1 MRKMGKLEDMA
12 LLVAVAEAGGL
23 SAAGRRLS
31 LSPATMTARLK
42 AMEERYQT
50 RLFHR
55 STRAITLTNAG
66 EDFYHAARR
75 VLEEARHAESLLTQ
89 KEGVL
94 SGDIRLSAPSDFGR
108 QYLSPAIV
116 DFTRRHPEVTFSVY
130 LGERVE
136 DLVANRLDMSIRVG
150 NLPDSSLAIR
160 HIRPNHRVLVASTAY
175 LAARGMPASPEA
187 LHHHRCLALERHG
200 VVMNEWRFEEAG
212 KEQVIRVTPA
222 MVCDDGALLRQWALS
237 GAGIAGKSWWDVKR
251 DVEEGRLQVLFADRF
266 TGFSR
271 LDRKEVGLQFV
282 FPQRKLQPPQV
293 SAFMAFFIDWLEES
307 SPSSARRK

>member
-1 MRKMGKLEDMA
+1 MGKLEDMA

-55 STRAITLTNAG
+55 STRAITLTRAG

-94 SGDIRLSAPSDFGR
+94 SGNIRLSAPSDFGR

-116 DFTRRHPEVTFSVY
+116 DFSRRHPEVTFSVF

-160 HIRPNHRVLVASTAY
+160 HIRPNHRVLVASEAY
-175 LAARGMPASPEA
+175 LATHGTPAALDE

-212 KEQVIRVTPA
+212 KERVVRVTPA

-251 DVEEGRLQVLFADRF
+251 DVEEGRLQVLFAERF
-266 TGFSR
+266 TGFST

-293 SAFMAFFIDWLEES
+293 SAFMAFFIDWLGES
-307 SPSSARRK
+307 SPSSARRR

>member
-1 MRKMGKLEDMA
+1 MGKLEDMA

-55 STRAITLTNAG
+55 STRAITLTRAG

-94 SGDIRLSAPSDFGR
+94 SGNIRLSAPSDFGR

-116 DFTRRHPEVTFSVY
+116 DFSRRHPEVTFSVF

-160 HIRPNHRVLVASTAY
+160 HIRPNHRVLVASEAY
-175 LAARGMPASPEA
+175 LAIHGTPAALDE

-212 KEQVIRVTPA
+212 KERVVRVTPA

-251 DVEEGRLQVLFADRF
+251 DVEEGRLQVLFAERF
-266 TGFSR
+266 TGFSP

-293 SAFMAFFIDWLEES
+293 SAFMTFFIDWLGES
-307 SPSSARRK
+307 SPSSARRR

>member
-1 MRKMGKLEDMA
+1 MGKLEDMA
-12 LLVAVAEAGGL
+12 LLVAVARAGGL

-55 STRAITLTNAG
+55 STRAITLTRAG

-94 SGDIRLSAPSDFGR
+94 SGNIRLSAPSDFGR

-116 DFTRRHPEVTFSVY
+116 DFSRRHPEVTFSVF

-160 HIRPNHRVLVASTAY
+160 HIRPNHRVLVASEAY
-175 LAARGMPASPEA
+175 LATHGTPASLDE

-212 KEQVIRVTPA
+212 KERVVRVTPA

-251 DVEEGRLQVLFADRF
+251 DVEEGRLQVLFAERF
-266 TGFSR
+266 TGFSP

-293 SAFMAFFIDWLEES
+293 SAFMAFFIDWLGES
-307 SPSSARRK
+307 SPSSARRR

>member
-1 MRKMGKLEDMA
+1 M
-12 LLVAVAEAGGL
+12 
-23 SAAGRRLS
+23 
-31 LSPATMTARLK
+31 
-42 AMEERYQT
+42 
-50 RLFHR
+50 
-55 STRAITLTNAG
+55 
-66 EDFYHAARR
+66 
-75 VLEEARHAESLLTQ
+75 
-89 KEGVL
+89 L
-94 SGDIRLSAPSDFGR
+94 SGNIRLSAPSDFGR

-116 DFTRRHPEVTFSVY
+116 DFSRRHPEVTFSVF

-136 DLVANRLDMSIRVG
+136 DLVANQLDMSIRVG

-160 HIRPNHRVLVASTAY
+160 HIRPNHRVLVASEAY
-175 LAARGMPASPEA
+175 LATHGTPASLDE

-212 KEQVIRVTPA
+212 KERVVRVTPA

-251 DVEEGRLQVLFADRF
+251 DVEEGRLQVLFAERF
-266 TGFSR
+266 TGFSP

-293 SAFMAFFIDWLEES
+293 SAFMAFFIDWLGES
-307 SPSSARRK
+307 SPSSARRR

>member
-1 MRKMGKLEDMA
+1 MGKLEDMA

-31 LSPATMTARLK
+31 LSPAAMTARLK

-55 STRAITLTNAG
+55 STRAITLTRAG

-94 SGDIRLSAPSDFGR
+94 SGNIRLSAPSDFGR

-116 DFTRRHPEVTFSVY
+116 DFSRRHPEVTFSVF

-160 HIRPNHRVLVASTAY
+160 HIRPNHRVLVASEAY
-175 LAARGMPASPEA
+175 LATHGTPASLDE

-212 KEQVIRVTPA
+212 KERVVRVTPA

-251 DVEEGRLQVLFADRF
+251 DVEEGRLQVLFAERF
-266 TGFSR
+266 TGFSP

-293 SAFMAFFIDWLEES
+293 SAFMAFFIDWLGES
-307 SPSSARRK
+307 SPSSARRR

>member
-1 MRKMGKLEDMA
+1 MGKLEDMA

-55 STRAITLTNAG
+55 STRAITLTRAG

-94 SGDIRLSAPSDFGR
+94 SGNIRLSAPSDFGR

-116 DFTRRHPEVTFSVY
+116 DFSRRHPEVTFSVF

-160 HIRPNHRVLVASTAY
+160 HIRPNHRVLVASEAY
-175 LAARGMPASPEA
+175 LATHGTPASLDEV
-187 LHHHRCLALERHG
+187 HHHRCLALERHG

-212 KEQVIRVTPA
+212 KERVVRVTPA

-251 DVEEGRLQVLFADRF
+251 DVEEGRLQVLFAERF
-266 TGFSR
+266 TGFSP

-293 SAFMAFFIDWLEES
+293 SAFMAFFIDWLGES
-307 SPSSARRK
+307 SPSSARRR

>member
-1 MRKMGKLEDMA
+1 
-12 LLVAVAEAGGL
+12 
-23 SAAGRRLS
+23 
-31 LSPATMTARLK
+31 MTARLK

-55 STRAITLTNAG
+55 STRAITLTRAG

-94 SGDIRLSAPSDFGR
+94 SGNIRLSAPSDFGR

-116 DFTRRHPEVTFSVY
+116 DFSRRHPEVTFSVF

-160 HIRPNHRVLVASTAY
+160 HIRPNHRVLVASEAY
-175 LAARGMPASPEA
+175 LATHGTPAALDE

-212 KEQVIRVTPA
+212 KERVVRVTPA

-251 DVEEGRLQVLFADRF
+251 DVEEGRLQVLFAERF
-266 TGFSR
+266 TGFSP

-282 FPQRKLQPPQV
+282 FPQRSCSRRRCRRLWRFLSTGWESHPLQREAKV
-293 SAFMAFFIDWLEES
+293 S
-307 SPSSARRK
+307 RT

>member
-1 MRKMGKLEDMA
+1 MGKLEDMA

-42 AMEERYQT
+42 AMEARYQT

-55 STRAITLTNAG
+55 STRAITLTRAG

-94 SGDIRLSAPSDFGR
+94 SGNIRLSAPSDFGR

-116 DFTRRHPEVTFSVY
+116 DFSRRHPEVTFSVF

-160 HIRPNHRVLVASTAY
+160 HIRPNHRVLVASEAY
-175 LAARGMPASPEA
+175 LATHGTPASLDE

-212 KEQVIRVTPA
+212 KERVVRVTPA

-251 DVEEGRLQVLFADRF
+251 DVEEGRLQVLFAERF
-266 TGFSR
+266 TGFSP

-293 SAFMAFFIDWLEES
+293 SAFMAFFIDWLGES
-307 SPSSARRK
+307 SPSSARRR

>member
-1 MRKMGKLEDMA
+1 MGKLEDMA

-55 STRAITLTNAG
+55 STRAITLTRAG

-94 SGDIRLSAPSDFGR
+94 SGNIRLSAPSDFGR

-116 DFTRRHPEVTFSVY
+116 DFSRRHPEVTFSVF

-160 HIRPNHRVLVASTAY
+160 HIRPNHRVLVASEAY
-175 LAARGMPASPEA
+175 LATHGTPAALDE

-212 KEQVIRVTPA
+212 KERVVRVTPG

-251 DVEEGRLQVLFADRF
+251 DVEEGRLQVLFAERF
-266 TGFSR
+266 TGFSP

-293 SAFMAFFIDWLEES
+293 SAFMAFFIDWLGES
-307 SPSSARRK
+307 SPSSARRR

>member
-1 MRKMGKLEDMA
+1 MGKLEDMA

-55 STRAITLTNAG
+55 STRAITLTRAG

-94 SGDIRLSAPSDFGR
+94 SGNIRLSAPSDFGR

-116 DFTRRHPEVTFSVY
+116 DFSRRHPEVTFSVF

-160 HIRPNHRVLVASTAY
+160 HIRSNHRVLVASEAY
-175 LAARGMPASPEA
+175 LATHGTPASLDE

-212 KEQVIRVTPA
+212 KERVVRVTPA

-251 DVEEGRLQVLFADRF
+251 DVEEERLQVLFAERF
-266 TGFSR
+266 TGFSP

-293 SAFMAFFIDWLEES
+293 SAFMAFFIDWLGES
-307 SPSSARRK
+307 SPSSARRR

>member
-1 MRKMGKLEDMA
+1 MGKLEDMA

-55 STRAITLTNAG
+55 STRAITLTRAG

-94 SGDIRLSAPSDFGR
+94 SGNIRLSAPSDFGR

-116 DFTRRHPEVTFSVY
+116 DFSRRHPEVTFSVF

-160 HIRPNHRVLVASTAY
+160 HIRPNHRVLVASEAY
-175 LAARGMPASPEA
+175 LATHGTPASLDE

-212 KEQVIRVTPA
+212 KEQIIRVTPA

-266 TGFSR
+266 TGFSP

-293 SAFMAFFIDWLEES
+293 SAFMAFFIDWLGES
-307 SPSSARRK
+307 SPSSARRR

>member
-1 MRKMGKLEDMA
+1 MGKLEDMA

-55 STRAITLTNAG
+55 STRAITLTRAG

-94 SGDIRLSAPSDFGR
+94 SGNIRLSAPSDFGR

-116 DFTRRHPEVTFSVY
+116 DFSRRHPEVTFSVF

-160 HIRPNHRVLVASTAY
+160 HIRPNHRVLVASEAY
-175 LAARGMPASPEA
+175 LATHGTPAALDE

-200 VVMNEWRFEEAG
+200 VVMNEWRFEEEG
-212 KEQVIRVTPA
+212 KERVVRVTPA

-251 DVEEGRLQVLFADRF
+251 DVEEGRLQVLFAERF
-266 TGFSR
+266 TGFSP

-293 SAFMAFFIDWLEES
+293 SAFMAFFIDWLGES
-307 SPSSARRK
+307 SPSSARRR

>member
-1 MRKMGKLEDMA
+1 MGKLEDMA

-55 STRAITLTNAG
+55 STRAITLTRAG

-94 SGDIRLSAPSDFGR
+94 SGNIRLSAPSDFGR

-116 DFTRRHPEVTFSVY
+116 DFSRRHPEVTFSVF

-160 HIRPNHRVLVASTAY
+160 HIRPNHRVLVASEAY
-175 LAARGMPASPEA
+175 LATHGTPASLDE

-212 KEQVIRVTPA
+212 KERVVRVTPA

-237 GAGIAGKSWWDVKR
+237 GAGIAGKSWWNVKR
-251 DVEEGRLQVLFADRF
+251 DVEEGRLQVLFAERF
-266 TGFSR
+266 TGFSP

-293 SAFMAFFIDWLEES
+293 SAFMTFFIDWLGES
-307 SPSSARRK
+307 SPSSARRR

>member
-1 MRKMGKLEDMA
+1 MGKLEDMA

-55 STRAITLTNAG
+55 STRAITLTRAG

-94 SGDIRLSAPSDFGR
+94 SGNIRLSAPSDFGR

-116 DFTRRHPEVTFSVY
+116 DFSRRHPEVTFSVF

-160 HIRPNHRVLVASTAY
+160 HIRPNHRVLVASETY
-175 LAARGMPASPEA
+175 LATHGTPAALDE

-212 KEQVIRVTPA
+212 KERVVRVTPA

-251 DVEEGRLQVLFADRF
+251 DVEEGRLQVLFAERF
-266 TGFSR
+266 TGFSP

-293 SAFMAFFIDWLEES
+293 SAFMAFFIDWLGES

>member
-1 MRKMGKLEDMA
+1 MGKLEDMA

-55 STRAITLTNAG
+55 STRAITLTRAG

-94 SGDIRLSAPSDFGR
+94 SGNIRLSAPSDFGR

-116 DFTRRHPEVTFSVY
+116 DFSRRHPEVTFSVF

-160 HIRPNHRVLVASTAY
+160 HIRPNHRVLVASEAY
-175 LAARGMPASPEA
+175 LATHGTPASLDE

-212 KEQVIRVTPA
+212 KERVVRVTPA

-251 DVEEGRLQVLFADRF
+251 DVEEGRLQVLFAERF
-266 TGFSR
+266 TGFSP

-293 SAFMAFFIDWLEES
+293 
-307 SPSSARRK
+307 RRL

>member
-1 MRKMGKLEDMA
+1 MGKLEDMA

-55 STRAITLTNAG
+55 STRAITLTRAG

-94 SGDIRLSAPSDFGR
+94 SGNIRLSAPSDFGR

-116 DFTRRHPEVTFSVY
+116 DFSRRHPEVTFSVF

-160 HIRPNHRVLVASTAY
+160 HIRPNRRVLVASETY
-175 LAARGMPASPEA
+175 LATHGTPAALDE

-212 KEQVIRVTPA
+212 KERVVRVTPA

-251 DVEEGRLQVLFADRF
+251 DVEEGRLQVLFAERF
-266 TGFSR
+266 TGFSP

-293 SAFMAFFIDWLEES
+293 SAFMAFFIDWLGES

>member
-1 MRKMGKLEDMA
+1 MGKLEDMA

-55 STRAITLTNAG
+55 STRAITLTRAG

-94 SGDIRLSAPSDFGR
+94 SGNIRLSTPSDFGR

-116 DFTRRHPEVTFSVY
+116 DFSRRHPEVTFSVF

-160 HIRPNHRVLVASTAY
+160 HIRPNHRVLVASEAY
-175 LAARGMPASPEA
+175 LATHGTPASLDE

-212 KEQVIRVTPA
+212 KERVVRVTPA

-251 DVEEGRLQVLFADRF
+251 DVEEGRLQVLFAERF
-266 TGFSR
+266 TGFSP

-293 SAFMAFFIDWLEES
+293 SAFMAFFIDWLGES
-307 SPSSARRK
+307 SPSSARRR

>member
-1 MRKMGKLEDMA
+1 MGKLEDMA

-55 STRAITLTNAG
+55 STRAITLTRAG

-94 SGDIRLSAPSDFGR
+94 SGNIRLSAPSDFGR

-116 DFTRRHPEVTFSVY
+116 DFSRRHPEVTFSVF

-160 HIRPNHRVLVASTAY
+160 HIRPNHRVLVASEVY
-175 LAARGMPASPEA
+175 LATHGTPASLDE

-212 KEQVIRVTPA
+212 KERVVRVTPA

-251 DVEEGRLQVLFADRF
+251 DVEEGRLQVLFAERF
-266 TGFSR
+266 TGFSP

-293 SAFMAFFIDWLEES
+293 SAFMAFFIDWLGES
-307 SPSSARRK
+307 SPSSARRR

>member
-1 MRKMGKLEDMA
+1 MGKLEDMA

-55 STRAITLTNAG
+55 STRAITLTRAG

-94 SGDIRLSAPSDFGR
+94 SGNIRLSAPSDFGR

-116 DFTRRHPEVTFSVY
+116 DFSRRHPEVTFSVF

-160 HIRPNHRVLVASTAY
+160 HIRPNHRVLVASEAY
-175 LAARGMPASPEA
+175 LATHGTPASLDE

-212 KEQVIRVTPA
+212 KERVVRVTPA

-237 GAGIAGKSWWDVKR
+237 GVGIAGKSWWDVKR
-251 DVEEGRLQVLFADRF
+251 DVEEGRLQVLFAERF
-266 TGFSR
+266 TGFSP

-293 SAFMAFFIDWLEES
+293 SAFMAFFIDWLGES
-307 SPSSARRK
+307 SPSSARRR

>member
-1 MRKMGKLEDMA
+1 MGKLEDMA

-55 STRAITLTNAG
+55 STRAITLTRAG

-94 SGDIRLSAPSDFGR
+94 SGNIRLSAPSDFGR

-116 DFTRRHPEVTFSVY
+116 DFSRRHPEVTFSVF

-160 HIRPNHRVLVASTAY
+160 HIRPNHRVLVASEAY
-175 LAARGMPASPEA
+175 LATHGTPASLDE

-212 KEQVIRVTPA
+212 KERVVRVTPA
-222 MVCDDGALLRQWALS
+222 MVCNDGALLRQWALS

-251 DVEEGRLQVLFADRF
+251 DVEEGRLQVLFAERF
-266 TGFSR
+266 TGFSP

-293 SAFMAFFIDWLEES
+293 SAFMTFFIDWLGES
-307 SPSSARRK
+307 SPSSARRR

>member
-1 MRKMGKLEDMA
+1 MGKLEDMA

-50 RLFHR
+50 SLFHR
-55 STRAITLTNAG
+55 STRAITLTRAG

-94 SGDIRLSAPSDFGR
+94 SGNIRLSAPSDFGR

-116 DFTRRHPEVTFSVY
+116 DFSRRHPEVTFSVF

-160 HIRPNHRVLVASTAY
+160 HIRPNHRVLVASEAY
-175 LAARGMPASPEA
+175 LATHGTPASLDE

-212 KEQVIRVTPA
+212 KERVVRVTPA

-251 DVEEGRLQVLFADRF
+251 DVEEGRLQVLFAERF
-266 TGFSR
+266 TGFSP

-293 SAFMAFFIDWLEES
+293 SAFMAFFIDWLGET
-307 SPSSARRK
+307 SPSSARRR

>member
-1 MRKMGKLEDMA
+1 MGKLEDMA

-55 STRAITLTNAG
+55 STRAITLTRAG

-94 SGDIRLSAPSDFGR
+94 SGNIRLSAPSDFGR

-116 DFTRRHPEVTFSVY
+116 DFSRRHPEVTFSVF

-160 HIRPNHRVLVASTAY
+160 HIRPNHRVLVASEAY
-175 LAARGMPASPEA
+175 LATHGTPAAFDE

-212 KEQVIRVTPA
+212 KERVVRVTPA

-251 DVEEGRLQVLFADRF
+251 DVEEGRLQVLFAERF
-266 TGFSR
+266 TGFSP

-293 SAFMAFFIDWLEES
+293 SAFMAFFIDWLGES
-307 SPSSARRK
+307 SPSSARRR

>member
-1 MRKMGKLEDMA
+1 MGKLEDMA

-55 STRAITLTNAG
+55 STRAITLTRPG

-94 SGDIRLSAPSDFGR
+94 SGNIRLSAPSDFGR

-116 DFTRRHPEVTFSVY
+116 DFSRRHPEVTFSVF

-160 HIRPNHRVLVASTAY
+160 HIRPNHRVLVASEAY
-175 LAARGMPASPEA
+175 LATHGTPAALDE

-212 KEQVIRVTPA
+212 KERVVRVTPA

-251 DVEEGRLQVLFADRF
+251 DVEEGRLQVLFAERF
-266 TGFSR
+266 TGFSP

-293 SAFMAFFIDWLEES
+293 SAFMAFFIDWLGES
-307 SPSSARRK
+307 SPSSARRR

>member
-1 MRKMGKLEDMA
+1 MGKLEDMA

-55 STRAITLTNAG
+55 STRAITLTRAG

-94 SGDIRLSAPSDFGR
+94 SGNIRLSAPSDFGR

-116 DFTRRHPEVTFSVY
+116 DFSRHHPEVTFSVF

-160 HIRPNHRVLVASTAY
+160 HIRPNHRVLVASEAY
-175 LAARGMPASPEA
+175 LATHGTPASLDE

-212 KEQVIRVTPA
+212 KERVVRVTPA

-251 DVEEGRLQVLFADRF
+251 DVEEGRLQVLFAERF
-266 TGFSR
+266 TGFSP

-293 SAFMAFFIDWLEES
+293 SAFMAFFIDWLGES
-307 SPSSARRK
+307 SPSSARRR

>member
-1 MRKMGKLEDMA
+1 MGKLEDMA

-55 STRAITLTNAG
+55 STRAITLTRPG

-94 SGDIRLSAPSDFGR
+94 SGNIRLSAPSDFGR

-116 DFTRRHPEVTFSVY
+116 DFSRRHPEVTFSVF

-160 HIRPNHRVLVASTAY
+160 HIRPNHRVLVASEAY
-175 LAARGMPASPEA
+175 LATHGTPASLDE

-212 KEQVIRVTPA
+212 KERVVRVTPA

-251 DVEEGRLQVLFADRF
+251 DVEEGRLQVLFAERF
-266 TGFSR
+266 TGFSP

-293 SAFMAFFIDWLEES
+293 SAFMTFFIDWLGES
-307 SPSSARRK
+307 SPSNARRR

>member
-1 MRKMGKLEDMA
+1 MGKLEDMA

-55 STRAITLTNAG
+55 STRAITLTRAG

-94 SGDIRLSAPSDFGR
+94 SGNIRLSAPSDFGR

-116 DFTRRHPEVTFSVY
+116 DFSRRHPEVTFSVF

-160 HIRPNHRVLVASTAY
+160 HIRPNHRVLVASEAY
-175 LAARGMPASPEA
+175 LATHGTPASLDE

-212 KEQVIRVTPA
+212 KERVVRVTPA

-251 DVEEGRLQVLFADRF
+251 DVEEGRLQVLFAERF
-266 TGFSR
+266 TGFSP

-293 SAFMAFFIDWLEES
+293 SAFMTFFIDWLG
-307 SPSSARRK
+307 

>member
-1 MRKMGKLEDMA
+1 MGKLEDMA

-55 STRAITLTNAG
+55 STRAITLTRAG

-94 SGDIRLSAPSDFGR
+94 SGNIRLSAPSDFGR

-116 DFTRRHPEVTFSVY
+116 DFSRRHPEVTFSVF

-160 HIRPNHRVLVASTAY
+160 HIRPNHRVLVASEAY
-175 LAARGMPASPEA
+175 LATHGTPASLDE

-212 KEQVIRVTPA
+212 KERVVRVTPA

-251 DVEEGRLQVLFADRF
+251 DVEEGRLQVLFAERF
-266 TGFSR
+266 TGFSP

-293 SAFMAFFIDWLEES
+293 SAFMAFFIDWLGET
-307 SPSSARRK
+307 SPSSARRR

>member
-1 MRKMGKLEDMA
+1 MGKLEDMA

-55 STRAITLTNAG
+55 STRAITLTRAG

-94 SGDIRLSAPSDFGR
+94 SGNIRLSAPSDFGR

-116 DFTRRHPEVTFSVY
+116 DFSRRHPEVTFSVF

-160 HIRPNHRVLVASTAY
+160 HIRPNHRVLVASEAY
-175 LAARGMPASPEA
+175 LATHGTPAALDE

-212 KEQVIRVTPA
+212 KERVVRVTPA

-251 DVEEGRLQVLFADRF
+251 DVEEGRLQVLFAERF
-266 TGFSR
+266 TGFSP

-293 SAFMAFFIDWLEES
+293 SAFMAFFIDWLGETF
-307 SPSSARRK
+307 PSSARRR

>member
-1 MRKMGKLEDMA
+1 MGKLEDMA

-160 HIRPNHRVLVASTAY
+160 HIRPNHRVLVASTAH
-175 LAARGMPASPEA
+175 LAARGTPASPEA

-212 KEQVIRVTPA
+212 KEQIIRVTPA

-266 TGFSR
+266 TGFSP

-293 SAFMAFFIDWLEES
+293 SAFMAFFIDWLE
-307 SPSSARRK
+307 K

>member
-1 MRKMGKLEDMA
+1 MGKLEDMA

-23 SAAGRRLS
+23 FAAGRRLS

-55 STRAITLTNAG
+55 STRAITLTRAG

-94 SGDIRLSAPSDFGR
+94 SGNIRLSAPSDFGR

-116 DFTRRHPEVTFSVY
+116 DFSRRHPEVTFSVF

-136 DLVANRLDMSIRVG
+136 DLVANQLDMSIRVG

-160 HIRPNHRVLVASTAY
+160 HIRPNHRVLVASEAY
-175 LAARGMPASPEA
+175 LATHGTPASLDE

-212 KEQVIRVTPA
+212 KERVVRVTPA

-293 SAFMAFFIDWLEES
+293 SAFMAFFIDWLGES
-307 SPSSARRK
+307 SPSSARRR

>member
-1 MRKMGKLEDMA
+1 MGKLEDMA

-55 STRAITLTNAG
+55 STRAITLTRAG

-94 SGDIRLSAPSDFGR
+94 SGNIRLSAPSDFGR

-116 DFTRRHPEVTFSVY
+116 DFSRRHPEVTFSVF

-136 DLVANRLDMSIRVG
+136 DLVANQLDMSIRVG

-160 HIRPNHRVLVASTAY
+160 HIRPNHRVLVASEAY
-175 LAARGMPASPEA
+175 LATHGTPASLDE

-212 KEQVIRVTPA
+212 KERVVRVTPA

-251 DVEEGRLQVLFADRF
+251 DVEEGRLQVLFAERF
-266 TGFSR
+266 TGFSP

-282 FPQRKLQPPQV
+282 FPQLKLQPPQV
-293 SAFMAFFIDWLEES
+293 SAFMAFFIDWLGES
-307 SPSSARRK
+307 SPSSARRR

>member
-1 MRKMGKLEDMA
+1 MGKLEDMA

-160 HIRPNHRVLVASTAY
+160 HIRPNHRVLVASEAY
-175 LAARGMPASPEA
+175 LATHGTPAALDE

-212 KEQVIRVTPA
+212 KERVVRVTPA

-251 DVEEGRLQVLFADRF
+251 DVEEGRLQVLFAERF
-266 TGFSR
+266 TGFSP

-293 SAFMAFFIDWLEES
+293 SAFMAFFIDWLE
-307 SPSSARRK
+307 R

>member
-1 MRKMGKLEDMA
+1 MGKLEDMA

-55 STRAITLTNAG
+55 STRAITLTRAG

-94 SGDIRLSAPSDFGR
+94 SGNIRLSAPSDFGR

-116 DFTRRHPEVTFSVY
+116 DFSRRHPEVTFSVF

-160 HIRPNHRVLVASTAY
+160 HIRPNHRVLVASEAY
-175 LAARGMPASPEA
+175 LATHGTPASLDE

-212 KEQVIRVTPA
+212 KERVGRVTPA

-251 DVEEGRLQVLFADRF
+251 DVAEGRLQVLFAERF
-266 TGFSR
+266 TGFSP

-293 SAFMAFFIDWLEES
+293 SAFMAFFIDWLGES
-307 SPSSARRK
+307 SPSSARRR

>member
-1 MRKMGKLEDMA
+1 MGKLEDMA

-55 STRAITLTNAG
+55 STRAITLTRAG

-94 SGDIRLSAPSDFGR
+94 SGNIRLSAPSDFGR

-116 DFTRRHPEVTFSVY
+116 DFSRRHPEVTFSVF

-160 HIRPNHRVLVASTAY
+160 HIRPNHRVLVASEAY
-175 LAARGMPASPEA
+175 LATHGTPASLDE

-200 VVMNEWRFEEAG
+200 VVMNEWRFEAAG
-212 KEQVIRVTPA
+212 KERVVRVTPA

-251 DVEEGRLQVLFADRF
+251 DVEEGRLQVLFAERF
-266 TGFSR
+266 TGFSP

-293 SAFMAFFIDWLEES
+293 SAFMTFFIDWLGES
-307 SPSSARRK
+307 SPSSARRR